1 MRLIC
6 VCWFVNGNNEDHTYL
21 TNNNNKSWLYPN
33 SVGISFWLHV
43 YTSGAGP
50 LLQHINLV
58 ITVPADALAPNSAMP
73 SVEPELTI
81 ISDVIFQ
88 KFGGYEPINR
98 KRVGV

>member
-1 MRLIC
+1 MIISKQCRDII
-6 VCWFVNGNNEDHTYL
+6 L
-21 TNNNNKSWLYPN
+21 TSCIYFRRWSL
-33 SVGISFWLHV
+33 
-43 YTSGAGP
+43 

-58 ITVPADALAPNSAMP
+58 ITVPADALAPNNAMP